1 MLFFCKGIFDWKKE
15 QSLIFLICYEFIRIS
30 RSFRY
35 SSKTIKSLPLFVT
48 ESFSRGS
55 QQIID
60 EFSVLVQET
69 LYYIA
74 GWTIHAASKT
84 SWRRREDIRHCLN
97 FFVNSVSIMDS
108 DSEIMQLANRTSGST
123 HSFGWTA
130 ILDIIILYFY
140 VSYQNYL
147 LRHTIWRV

>member
-1 MLFFCKGIFDWKKE
+1 MGNVRACALDRKTQLPVQNKKLVGLDTELCCSFAKESLIEKKE

-84 SWRRREDIRHCLN
+84 S
-97 FFVNSVSIMDS
+97 
-108 DSEIMQLANRTSGST
+108 
-123 HSFGWTA
+123 
-130 ILDIIILYFY
+130 
-140 VSYQNYL
+140 
-147 LRHTIWRV
+147 